1 MFNPYHRTD
10 AEAVVEGRLGDTAK
24 IATADPGA
32 RRENSR
38 LICIY
43 TKDLSDL
50 ADVRRVLMEL
60 VELGLAPRTV
70 SDGAIYYKADVYTY
84 LGIDASNQYGLKA
97 SLYSSKDL
105 MNMSSVAKNNSKVVK
120 ETPST
125 TKKRKQQT
133 LTNMFGGE
141 KKRKV

>member
-1 MFNPYHRTD
+1 MS
-10 AEAVVEGRLGDTAK
+10 EGRLGDTAK
-24 IATADPGA
+24 IATADPEA
-32 RRENSR
+32 RRDNSR

-43 TKDLSDL
+43 TKNFSDL

-60 VELGLAPRTV
+60 VELGLAPLTT

-105 MNMSSVAKNNSKVVK
+105 MGMSKMASVK
-120 ETPST
+120 ETPSAGST
-125 TKKRKQQT
+125 KRKQ
-133 LTNMFGGE
+133 
-141 KKRKV
+141 